1 MGLHNHEKR
10 EDDALTKRKKNY
22 ANETHAKN
30 AIN

>member
-1 MGLHNHEKR
+1 MKKR
-10 EDDALTKRKKNY
+10 EDEVLTKRKKNC